1 MFENSPNQGMKYGNE
16 KKQLS
21 CWWKEIWLTT
31 WKILNRGIN
40 YPSTLSTCW
49 PDLTKTMNVT
59 WLLSTCAVVQKQRIM
74 KNASIGCEM
83 AKHGQTANPTNPRF
97 NPNKTH
103 QLEKSRYGK
112 KSSVDSEWSAVTCH
126 KVMYLNQ
133 NIALHKMSWWF
144 CKMSRVETF
153 FRTKFMI
160 YPTGNNLGFR
170 LALGMLALPLLS
182 KWTNS
187 TGTRYQPIPMQSGSV
202 IRHGP

>member
-1 MFENSPNQGMKYGNE
+1 
-16 KKQLS
+16 
-21 CWWKEIWLTT
+21 
-31 WKILNRGIN
+31 
-40 YPSTLSTCW
+40 
-49 PDLTKTMNVT
+49 
-59 WLLSTCAVVQKQRIM
+59 M

-83 AKHGQTANPTNPRF
+83 AKHGQTANPTNQRF

-160 YPTGNNLGFR
+160 YPIRKNLGCR
-170 LALGMLALPLLS
+170 LVVGMLALPLLS
-182 KWTNS
+182 KWTKS
-187 TGTRYQPIPMQSGSV
+187 TGTRHQPIPIQSGSV
-202 IRHGP
+202 IRHCKRCQSTCKHVLCWNKRWIHTPKD